1 MGKNEQLMIKT
12 DGLLTTG
19 LSYTLPEYVAYTCQV
34 LLLLLL
40 LYTSSYGSRQLL
52 FTFSDSLILI
62 IVLSSIYNSL

>member
-40 LYTSSYGSRQLL
+40 YTSSYGSRQLL

-62 IVLSSIYNSL
+62 IVLSSI